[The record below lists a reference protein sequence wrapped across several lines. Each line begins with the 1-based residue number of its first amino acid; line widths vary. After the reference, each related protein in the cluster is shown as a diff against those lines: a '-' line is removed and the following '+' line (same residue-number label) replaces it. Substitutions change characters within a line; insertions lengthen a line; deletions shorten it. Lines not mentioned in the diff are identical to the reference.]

1 MESIGERLDE
11 ASEPEELIRG
21 LCMSFQLVSSLR
33 NRTFRNTSRQLQQ
46 PTTILYTLSST
57 MPATLRQRP
66 VPSSQPVKTT
76 SPLAHS
82 HSHSHGHSHSHAHG
96 DDEASALLAAIQGST
111 ARGSRITL
119 IGLSANVGLTAV
131 KGVAGYTLGSAALLA
146 DAAHSGSD
154 LVADVVT
161 LATFRTA
168 RKPISLDF
176 PYGYGSA
183 SSITCAE
190 RECS

>member
-1 MESIGERLDE
+1 
-11 ASEPEELIRG
+11 
-21 LCMSFQLVSSLR
+21 MSFKLVSSLR

-46 PTTILYTLSST
+46 PTTILYTLSA

-66 VPSSQPVKTT
+66 TTTIKVPPPLTPT
-76 SPLAHS
+76 PSPSHAHS
-82 HSHSHGHSHSHAHG
+82 HSHSHSHSHG

-119 IGLSANVGLTAV
+119 VGLAANVGLTGV

-176 PYGYGSA
+176 PYGYGS
-183 SSITCAE
+183 T
-190 RECS
+190 

>member
-1 MESIGERLDE
+1 
-11 ASEPEELIRG
+11 
-21 LCMSFQLVSSLR
+21 MSFRLVSSLR

-46 PTTILYTLSST
+46 PTTILYTLSVAPA

-66 VPSSQPVKTT
+66 TPATNTSSASNATIQVIPPTPS
-76 SPLAHS
+76 S
-82 HSHSHGHSHSHAHG
+82 HSHSPSHSHG

-111 ARGSRITL
+111 ERGSRITL
-119 IGLSANVGLTAV
+119 IGLASNVGLTGV

-168 RKPISLDF
+168 RKPISLAF
-176 PYGYGSA
+176 PYGYGST
-183 SSITCAE
+183 SSLFDLHNVKLM
-190 RECS
+190 